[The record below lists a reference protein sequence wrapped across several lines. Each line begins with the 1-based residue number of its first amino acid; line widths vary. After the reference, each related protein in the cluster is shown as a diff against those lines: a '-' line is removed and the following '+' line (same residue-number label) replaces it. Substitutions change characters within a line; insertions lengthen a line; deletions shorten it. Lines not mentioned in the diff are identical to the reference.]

1 MIKLIGFAVLAI
13 VLAIV
18 AMNIISGI
26 LSTVIPAV
34 LIIGA
39 IWIAI
44 KIFSSK
50 KGSNSKQTF

>member
-34 LIIGA
+34 LVIGA